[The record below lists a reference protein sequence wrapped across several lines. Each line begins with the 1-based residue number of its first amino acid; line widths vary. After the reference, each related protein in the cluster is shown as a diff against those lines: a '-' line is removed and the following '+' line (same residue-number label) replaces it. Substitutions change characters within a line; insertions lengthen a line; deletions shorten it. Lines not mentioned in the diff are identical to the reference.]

1 MVKLHWETPVSLPK
15 IALGILQETII
26 TVMVVGP
33 KVPAAITEE
42 RERRR
47 LRNSAASSDKSRE
60 AGHEQVRAKQM
71 FDPTK
76 SVNDELKK
84 EMLANIR
91 PINDR
96 FE

>member
-1 MVKLHWETPVSLPK
+1 MV
-15 IALGILQETII
+15 LQETII
-26 TVMVVGP
+26 TVMAVGP
-33 KVPAAITEE
+33 KVPATITEE

-47 LRNSAASSDKSRE
+47 LKNSAASSSSDKSQE
-60 AGHEQVRAKQM
+60 AGHKQVRAKQM

>member
-1 MVKLHWETPVSLPK
+1 M
-15 IALGILQETII
+15 A
-26 TVMVVGP
+26 VGP
-33 KVPAAITEE
+33 KVPATITEE

-47 LRNSAASSDKSRE
+47 LKNSAASSSDKSQE

>member
-1 MVKLHWETPVSLPK
+1 MV
-15 IALGILQETII
+15 LQETII
-26 TVMVVGP
+26 TVMAVGP
-33 KVPAAITEE
+33 KVPAKITEE

-47 LRNSAASSDKSRE
+47 LKNSAASSSSDKSQE